1 MPQVRYTVWGDDGQ
15 PVGTE
20 DLRCAPGPMGW
31 RSFSQIETS
40 DPTPHHETVDVAVDA
55 DRRIA
60 RVRIDTGDHEILL
73 EPRGELLT
81 GFRDRVPIELAWGP
95 DWHLDYFTPT
105 TNVITTQRLPGTAEI
120 DVLYLEPVTLEPT
133 VVQQRYELL
142 GPEEVVTPAGRFDAV
157 RWRFTALDSGWTG
170 DLWVAGDV
178 VVAYESLFTLET
190 YEPGASGPRPLT

>member
-1 MPQVRYTVWGDDGQ
+1 
-15 PVGTE
+15 
-20 DLRCAPGPMGW
+20 MGW

-55 DRRIA
+55 QRHIA

-95 DWHLDYFTPT
+95 DMHLDYFTPT
-105 TNVITTQRLPGTAEI
+105 TNVITTQRLQGTAEI
-120 DVLYLEPVTLEPT
+120 DVLYLEPVSLEPSR
-133 VVQQRYELL
+133 VRQRYELL
-142 GPEEVVTPAGRFDAV
+142 GPEQIDTPAARFDAT